1 MPFVD
6 PCSWY
11 VGENWTAAKKPSDK
25 RDTDKLPA
33 GFSPPRNA
41 LSAVNGM
48 LRRLMTLGELN
59 LYNYSGGMPALY
71 GSREVN
77 GKECRV
83 NGTAL
88 GKAEK
93 GQWRSLQGCW
103 HQQGSCAGAMPCYPA
118 EPCLCMCGSSVLS
131 QPYKSDRGSQ
141 AR

>member
-1 MPFVD
+1 
-6 PCSWY
+6 
-11 VGENWTAAKKPSDK
+11 
-25 RDTDKLPA
+25 
-33 GFSPPRNA
+33 
-41 LSAVNGM
+41 M

-93 GQWRSLQGCW
+93 ANG
-103 HQQGSCAGAMPCYPA
+103 
-118 EPCLCMCGSSVLS
+118 V
-131 QPYKSDRGSQ
+131 PYKVAGISRDLVQVQSCLLSRVFACVALPCSHSQ
-141 AR
+141 MTPTEHNWRA